1 MVNLEQVAKPIQSAR
16 GSLSTEQDMHEDV
29 LIALR
34 QIIHAT
40 DLHSKRVSRESGLTV
55 PQIVVLKSVRDLGE
69 VTTSAISRRVSL
81 SQATV
86 TLILDRLEERGLI
99 ERYRSTKD
107 RRIVHSR
114 LTRQGRSA
122 LRKAPG
128 LLHERFLKKFS
139 DLSDRRQKEI
149 VKALQKVADMMGAS
163 DLDAAP
169 LLEVGSVRRGT
180 KARS

>member
-1 MVNLEQVAKPIQSAR
+1 MVNLESTKKAIPKPQSAV
-16 GSLSTEQDMHEDV
+16 LAAHDIHEDV
-29 LIALR
+29 LVAFR

-40 DLHSKRVSRESGLTV
+40 DLHSKRISRESGLTV

-69 VTTSAISRRVSL
+69 VTTSAISKQVSL

-86 TLILDRLEERGLI
+86 TLILDRLEERGLV

-139 DLSDRRQKEI
+139 ELSDRRQREI
-149 VKALQKVADMMGAS
+149 VKALQNVADMMGAS

-169 LLEVGSVRRGT
+169 LLEVGSVTKGT
-180 KARS
+180 NIRS